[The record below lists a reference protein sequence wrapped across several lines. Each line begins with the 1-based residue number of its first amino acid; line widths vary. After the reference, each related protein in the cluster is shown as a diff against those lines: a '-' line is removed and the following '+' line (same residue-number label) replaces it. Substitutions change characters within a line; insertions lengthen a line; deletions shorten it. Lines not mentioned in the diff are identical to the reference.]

1 MANALRCRCGHG
13 ADAHE
18 HFRSG
23 RDCGICADCRRFTR
37 AAPEPVVLAGV
48 AWNRFRTPIAEVPV
62 SRLPRTPVR

>member
-18 HFRSG
+18 HFRAG

-37 AAPEPVVLAGV
+37 ADPEPVVLAGV
-48 AWNRFRTPIAEVPV
+48 AWNRFREVPV
-62 SRLPRTPVR
+62 SPPPRTPVR